1 MALPIEN
8 GRNSAEVNWARNPR
22 QQEQIDFT
30 KNVTDY
36 ALTKVQEAVAAKA
49 EQALANKCPQI
60 SRQTV
65 SDVVSSTATQMKDT
79 IQSVANKIIESNR
92 CYGSEDSCISRTV
105 NREFK

>member
-1 MALPIEN
+1 MAFPVGN
-8 GRNSAEVNWARNPR
+8 GRNSAEVNWARSPG

-30 KNVTDY
+30 KNVTHY
-36 ALTKVQEAVAAKA
+36 ALTKVQETVAAKV
-49 EQALANKCPQI
+49 EQSLANKCPQI

-65 SDVVSSTATQMKDT
+65 SAVVSSKDT